1 MDKLQL
7 GNRIRIARKDA
18 GLTSER
24 LSEIC
29 DINAAYL
36 RQIECGAKTPSL
48 PLFVALCKGLQVTPS
63 YLLADAIPK
72 CDNQELDALLQM
84 CKNATPQQ
92 IRIIVSVLNSFADS
106 LSHFNSYK

>member
-7 GNRIRIARKDA
+7 GNRIRAARKEA

-36 RQIECGAKTPSL
+36 RQIECGTKTPSL
-48 PLFVALCKGLQVTPS
+48 PLFVLLCKGLQVTPS
-63 YLLADAIPK
+63 YLLADTLPG
-72 CDNQELDALLQM
+72 CDNKELDALLKI
-84 CKNATPQQ
+84 CTKATPQQ
-92 IRIIVSVLNSFADS
+92 INMIVSVLNAFVPF
-106 LSHFNSYK
+106 LSAEQNT